1 MEKPVYRESNLIL
14 IYVLTIFAVMGV
26 ASITPAFPQIIK
38 HYGLETKQVGYLISA
53 FTLPGIFLLPF
64 IGIVADRFG
73 RKTILVPSMF
83 LFGVAGFLCAFQSSF
98 DGLLLL
104 RLLQGIGASAL
115 GSINITLIGDLY
127 SGERRNE
134 AMGYNSSILSIG
146 TALYPAIGG
155 LLAAADWHY
164 VFLLPGLILPFAFL
178 IHFKLKVPKPK
189 EPTLFKIYLS
199 KLWKIINQKEA
210 WGLFLSN
217 ILVFIILYGVL
228 LTYYPI
234 MLSERFNAGSLAI
247 GISMTIMSGVA
258 ALASLQFGRMRKRTK
273 TATLLIASSLLY
285 FCGLLILA
293 IAHSFILIGLAITLF
308 GIGHGLFIPNIQ
320 SLLVGMAP
328 LSERAAFMSFNGTI
342 LRLGQSLGPVIA
354 ALFYFSQNLTMVFI
368 AGALIS
374 ILIVIVVR
382 IFVWKAD

>member
-1 MEKPVYRESNLIL
+1 
-14 IYVLTIFAVMGV
+14 
-26 ASITPAFPQIIK
+26 
-38 HYGLETKQVGYLISA
+38 
-53 FTLPGIFLLPF
+53 
-64 IGIVADRFG
+64 
-73 RKTILVPSMF
+73 
-83 LFGVAGFLCAFQSSF
+83 
-98 DGLLLL
+98 LLLL

-234 MLSERFNAGSLAI
+234 MLSERFNVGSLAI
-247 GISMTIMSGVA
+247 GISMTLMSGVA
-258 ALASLQFGRMRKRTK
+258 ALASLQYGRMRKRAK
-273 TATLLIASSLLY
+273 PATLLIASSLLY

-354 ALFYFSQNLTMVFI
+354 ALFYFSQNLTLVFI